1 MKEEEIKPVTT
12 KDIILSLLAIVVL
25 LTGAYISF
33 ECMKIEPPVKT
44 IKYDYYLEMNQ
55 DSIYIITKQG
65 DTIHSEKYND
75 VNPTPLQQSLNKDN
89 L

>member
-12 KDIILSLLAIVVL
+12 TDIIFSLLAILAL
-25 LTGAYISF
+25 LTGAYISL
-33 ECMKIEPPVKT
+33 ECMKIEPVIKT
-44 IKYDYYLEMNQ
+44 IKYDYYLEINK
-55 DSIYIITKQG
+55 DSIYIIDKTG

>member
-12 KDIILSLLAIVVL
+12 KDIILSLLAIIVL
-25 LTGAYISF
+25 FLGAYISL
-33 ECMKIEPPVKT
+33 ECMKIEPAIKI

-65 DTIHSEKYND
+65 DTIHTEKYND

>member
-12 KDIILSLLAIVVL
+12 DIIFSLLALLAL
-25 LTGAYISF
+25 LTGAYISL
-33 ECMKIEPPVKT
+33 ECMKIEPVIKT

-55 DSIYIITKQG
+55 DSIYIIDKTG

>member
-1 MKEEEIKPVTT
+1 MKEEIKPVTT
-12 KDIILSLLAIVVL
+12 KDIILSLLTIIILFV
-25 LTGAYISF
+25 GAYISF
-33 ECMKIEPPVKT
+33 ECMKIKTPYKT
-44 IKYDYYLEMNQ
+44 IKYDYYLETNQ

-75 VNPTPLQQSLNKDN
+75 VNPTLLQQSLDKDN